1 MTWPPEE
8 LLTITIDL
16 TGRRAL
22 VTGAGQGVGRG
33 IAKTLAA
40 AGAQVLVNDLVQERA
55 ASVVAEIEAAGGV
68 ARTAV
73 FDVTDWDAV
82 HSSVDELGP
91 VDLLVNNAGNAGKAT
106 TMGFEEMKAFAQE
119 DPAAWEGFIRVNL
132 LGVMYVTRAVLPGM
146 IDGGAGRVITIISDT
161 ARTGELHMAAY
172 SAAKAG
178 AAGLMRSVA
187 SEVARHGIT
196 ANCIALGSIN
206 QMERP
211 AEVEQEEL
219 GYLIKR
225 YPIRRRGLPSDIA
238 NLTLF
243 LASDLSPW
251 ITGQTIPVNGGYSMA
266 L

>member
-1 MTWPPEE
+1 M
-8 LLTITIDL
+8 TITIDL
-16 TGRRAL
+16 AGRRAL

-33 IAKTLAA
+33 IALTLGT
-40 AGAQVLVNDLVQERA
+40 AGAEVLVNDLVEDRA
-55 ASVVAEIEAAGGV
+55 ASVVAEIEAAGGR

-73 FDVTDWDAV
+73 FDVTEWDAV
-82 HSSVDELGP
+82 YASVDALGP
-91 VDLLVNNAGNAGKAT
+91 VDILVNNAGNAGKAT

-132 LGVMYVTRAVLPGM
+132 LGVMYATRAALPAM
-146 IDGGAGRVITIISDT
+146 IESGAGRIITIISDT
-161 ARTGELHMAAY
+161 ARTGEMHMAAY

-178 AAGLMRSVA
+178 AGGLIRSVA
-187 SEVARHGIT
+187 REVARYGIT

-206 QMERP
+206 QTERP
-211 AEVEQEEL
+211 AEVEEEQL

-251 ITGQTIPVNGGYSMA
+251 ITGQTIPVNGGYSMG

>member
-1 MTWPPEE
+1 M
-8 LLTITIDL
+8 TITIDL
-16 TGRRAL
+16 SGRRAL

-33 IAKTLAA
+33 IARTLATS
-40 AGAQVLVNDLVQERA
+40 GAEVFVNDLVEERA
-55 ASVVAEIEAAGGV
+55 ASVVAEIEADGGS

-82 HSSVDELGP
+82 HSNVDALGR
-91 VDLLVNNAGNAGKAT
+91 VDILVNNAGNAGKAT
-106 TMGFEEMKAFAQE
+106 SQGFDEMKAFAQE
-119 DPAAWEGFIRVNL
+119 DPTAWEGFMRVNL
-132 LGVMYVTRAVLPGM
+132 FGVMYVTRAALPAM
-146 IDGGAGRVITIISDT
+146 IEGGAGRIITIVSDT

-178 AAGLMRSVA
+178 AGGLIRSVA
-187 SEVARHGIT
+187 REVARHGIT

-206 QMERP
+206 QTERP
-211 AEVEQEEL
+211 AEIEQEEL
-219 GYLIKR
+219 AYLIKR
-225 YPIRRRGLPSDIA
+225 YPIRRRGLPADIA

>member
-1 MTWPPEE
+1 
-8 LLTITIDL
+8 
-16 TGRRAL
+16 
-22 VTGAGQGVGRG
+22 
-33 IAKTLAA
+33 
-40 AGAQVLVNDLVQERA
+40 
-55 ASVVAEIEAAGGV
+55 
-68 ARTAV
+68 
-73 FDVTDWDAV
+73 
-82 HSSVDELGP
+82 
-91 VDLLVNNAGNAGKAT
+91 
-106 TMGFEEMKAFAQE
+106 
-119 DPAAWEGFIRVNL
+119 
-132 LGVMYVTRAVLPGM
+132 
-146 IDGGAGRVITIISDT
+146 
-161 ARTGELHMAAY
+161 MAAY

-178 AAGLMRSVA
+178 AAGLIRSVA

-211 AEVEQEEL
+211 DEVEQEQL
-219 GYLIKR
+219 AYLIKR